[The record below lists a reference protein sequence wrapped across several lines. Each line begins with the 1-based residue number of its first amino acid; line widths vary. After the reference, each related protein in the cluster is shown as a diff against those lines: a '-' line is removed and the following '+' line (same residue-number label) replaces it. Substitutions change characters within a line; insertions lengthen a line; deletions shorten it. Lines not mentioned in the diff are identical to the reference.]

1 MDARESLREAQ
12 NLRFRFQMNRRLRL
26 ECLAAVSKVFR
37 EQGEPISD
45 ELLSTIVFALPQE
58 LVSGNGR
65 TAPALQLADDK
76 EQSQVKQPGNPPEKP
91 KPDQR
96 PGNPPYEPRPQP
108 GNPPEQ
114 PKPGNPPEQ
123 PKPGNPPEKPKPGN
137 PPEKPKPG
145 LPPER
150 PADPIDEPYQP
161 SLPPEDPDAQPLQA
175 PGLPPTSPDQSAL
188 SY

>member
-1 MDARESLREAQ
+1 
-12 NLRFRFQMNRRLRL
+12 MNRRLRL

-76 EQSQVKQPGNPPEKP
+76 EQSRVKQPENPPEKP
-91 KPDQR
+91 KPDQQPGNPPYGPRPR
-96 PGNPPYEPRPQP
+96 PGNPPEMPKPGNPPERPKP
-108 GNPPEQ
+108 ENPPEQ
-114 PKPGNPPEQ
+114 PKPVMPPEQ
-123 PKPGNPPEKPKPGN
+123 PASPTK
-137 PPEKPKPG
+137 
-145 LPPER
+145 
-150 PADPIDEPYQP
+150 EPYQP
-161 SLPPEDPDAQPLQA
+161 SAPPEDPDAQPLQA
-175 PGLPPTSPDQSAL
+175 PGLPPQPPEQSAL

>member
-1 MDARESLREAQ
+1 
-12 NLRFRFQMNRRLRL
+12 MNRRLRL

-65 TAPALQLADDK
+65 TAPAIQMADDK
-76 EQSQVKQPGNPPEKP
+76 EQSQVKQPGNPPDKP

-96 PGNPPYEPRPQP
+96 PGNPPYSPRPQP
-108 GNPPEQ
+108 GNPPET
-114 PKPGNPPEQ
+114 PKPGNPPET
-123 PKPGNPPEKPKPGN
+123 PKPGNPPEKPKPGV
-137 PPEKPKPG
+137 PSEQ
-145 LPPER
+145 
-150 PADPIDEPYQP
+150 PAYPISEPYQP
-161 SLPPEDPDAQPLQA
+161 SVPPEEPDTQPLQA
-175 PGLPPTSPDQSAL
+175 PGLPRQPPDRSAL